1 MARLALAV
9 GGAVAG
15 FIVGGP
21 AGAQVGWMA
30 GSIAGSLIP
39 QTMRGPSIEEAG
51 AQTTS
56 EGAPRA
62 IVYGAAPVTG
72 NVIDAGRTRKI
83 TRKERQGKGGASVET
98 EALLRTYAI
107 RMCEGP
113 IAAVLMAKKDGKI
126 VYDVRPG
133 ADFEADSTKFLAGCR
148 IYLGDEEQMP
158 DPDLEA
164 IRGVGEVPAHRGS
177 AYIVFVDDD
186 VTDRRGSVPQYEFV
200 VARKVSQSGGGLV
213 AGPELASPTTWI
225 DVDADGLPYAITGR
239 EQLIP
244 GLDEVRVGGA
254 LTITKWEKDFSD
266 PTEFSWV
273 NAGDS
278 AGSDRLWVMAARD
291 NGIAVSYDGNNG
303 LLKLINNGGIL
314 GYVAPDASAPP
325 PWYYNEPGYSSP
337 DRRGS
342 LVWMTDSAW
351 YIGIRQTS
359 VARWNRVCKFG
370 YEPSTEEARS
380 LPSATIFDV
389 NADPEADEDFAIH
402 LSRQGKLRILNRAP
416 SLRRYSQNLVWEADE
431 IVPAEVAGI
440 TALAFGADDERDLL
454 LVLTAASAT
463 ASLLRMFRLS
473 SGELLTTHE
482 VAGAPTAFSRI
493 VFSSTDAYIQYGL
506 SLYRLGLGS
515 SQGEPELLSE
525 IVADIHA
532 RCGIPAA
539 DYDVTELT
547 DSVDGLVLASAGYS
561 GADAIGTL
569 RVPYFFDRA
578 EWGGKLRYP
587 KRGKPTVATITLDD
601 LVEEP
606 DESERQAQIEYPR
619 KYHLTYQSAAVNYE
633 AAQATSDSSSPD
645 VRVTGESALQ
655 VPVVLTPARAAE
667 IVAILHKV
675 SRTEADG
682 EVKFSLP
689 DSWLR
694 LVPSDCVALNLRG
707 TSRRL
712 RIDGIEMAGGIMQ
725 LTTHVDRQS
734 AYASTTGYVPLPTPT
749 PPASGVVGDSVLAVL
764 DVPTLRDDDD
774 ALYYYAAATGER
786 DAWRGAQLQR
796 SLDGG
801 ASYVDALGLDFAATI
816 GRLASSVPA
825 ASPWYTDRTNV
836 IEVDLIRPG
845 DSLDSVTD
853 AQFLQRAG
861 AIALQLPD
869 GSWEVAQYRDAVHVS
884 GSRWQLSTLHRGQ
897 LNTPAAE
904 HVAGALLVLLDDVS
918 RVTAQSAWLQRM
930 LTHRAPSYGG
940 TVESAVPQMMTYA
953 GRAQRE
959 WPVASLRLV
968 SSGGPVGGSIVASW
982 APRHRLGTDVSP
994 VASQH
999 FRGFRVYVT
1008 DASGQSTTQDLTAQ
1022 SVTLQLGSMTWPVR
1036 VHVAAVNAITGA
1048 GQWVWRST
1056 DGTAGEGDGPPGD
1069 DGSGEPPV
1077 GDGTWQR
1084 GLTMIGSAA
1093 AGARGQIISGDVYA
1107 AQNSGA
1113 SWQIWRLRADTLELI
1128 RGAYAGPYLFSLI
1141 NDGAALYAGSS
1152 GYVRKF
1158 GLDLELLATV
1168 QVGGTGDAQSLALCG
1183 GVLWVAC
1190 PYTPEVVM
1198 LDPGTLASA
1207 GTGPALRINTLTTD
1221 GTYLY
1226 GASRG
1231 DNCIYKLD
1239 GTTGALVD
1247 TFPTADFP
1255 ADVLLHA
1262 GKLWVTSLQPAPRLL
1277 RYDAGTGA
1285 QEAFEL
1291 GLTNTPGSLGIA
1303 GDVLGVGGRN
1313 SFAIDTTTGQLL
1325 GSFSIPDDSPS
1336 QVAPPMASIIS
1347 PTRFIAGA
1355 WNWTAYYDLQP

>member
-1 MARLALAV
+1 MARLALPLA
-9 GGAVAG
+9 GLAIGAAIPGIGASYGFLAG
-15 FIVGGP
+15 NLL
-21 AGAQVGWMA
+21 
-30 GSIAGSLIP
+30 GSLFQP
-39 QTMRGPSIEEAG
+39 TVRGPSIEEGA
-51 AQTTS
+51 AQTTQ

-62 IVYGAAPVTG
+62 IVYGTAMVAG
-72 NVIDAGRTRKI
+72 NVIDAGKTRKI
-83 TRKERQGKGGASVET
+83 KNKQSQGKGGPSVET

-107 RMCEGP
+107 RICEGP
-113 IAAVLMAKKDGKI
+113 IAAVLVAKKDGKI
-126 VYDVRPG
+126 VFDVRPG
-133 ADFEADSTKFLAGCR
+133 ANFAEDNAKFLAGCR

-164 IRGVGEVPAHRGS
+164 IKGVGEVPAYRGS
-177 AYIVFVDDD
+177 AYIVFIDDD

-200 VARKVSQSGGGLV
+200 VTQSSTPAGDPDVSGLTLESRNTYLNLSGSGY
-213 AGPELASPTTWI
+213 
-225 DVDADGLPYAITGR
+225 PYAITRRDMGFGTQDQVIEGGSYDVTTWR
-239 EQLIP
+239 E
-244 GLDEVRVGGA
+244 GDF
-254 LTITKWEKDFSD
+254 TK
-266 PTEFSWV
+266 PQINSWT
-273 NAGDS
+273 NAGDGWFDKRMFVLAATDS
-278 AGSDRLWVMAARD
+278 GVAICYGANGNALNIFKSGYLTGYYVPWPGEKLGWIGEEGELAPVRKGGNIWISGSDWYICSKRPDFLDPSD
-291 NGIAVSYDGNNG
+291 NGHILCKFSFADGTRDVPVVAAA
-303 LLKLINNGGIL
+303 
-314 GYVAPDASAPP
+314 YVH
-325 PWYYNEPGYSSP
+325 EPG
-337 DRRGS
+337 
-342 LVWMTDSAW
+342 V
-351 YIGIRQTS
+351 
-359 VARWNRVCKFG
+359 FG
-370 YEPSTEEARS
+370 DMS
-380 LPSATIFDV
+380 
-389 NADPEADEDFAIH
+389 IH
-402 LSRQGKLRILNRAP
+402 LSRGGKVRKLTDAAQI
-416 SLRRYSQNLVWEADE
+416 SRYSSGLVFEALE
-431 IVPAEVAGI
+431 PIPPGLAAGSN
-440 TALAFGADDERDLL
+440 TYAFGVDEPRDLFATLTFQSSSVALFRVFRYSTLAL
-454 LVLTAASAT
+454 LYS
-463 ASLLRMFRLS
+463 
-473 SGELLTTHE
+473 TTL
-482 VAGAPTAFSRI
+482 AGPQDNVSRI
-493 VFSSTDAYIQYGL
+493 VFGDDAIYVQYGL
-506 SLYRLGLGS
+506 RVYKIQD
-515 SQGEPELLSE
+515 QGTIGGGDLLSN

-532 RCGIPAA
+532 RCDIPAS
-539 DYDVTELT
+539 DYDVSELT

-561 GADAIGTL
+561 GANAIDAL
-569 RVPYFFDRA
+569 RAPYFFDA
-578 EWGGKLRYP
+578 SEWGGKIRFI
-587 KRGKPTVATITLDD
+587 KRGKPAVATITLDD

-606 DESERQAQIEYPR
+606 DDSERQAQIEYPR
-619 KYHLTYQSAAVNYE
+619 KLHLTYQSAKVNYE
-633 AAQATSDSSSPD
+633 AAQATSERGSPD
-645 VRVTGESALQ
+645 VRVTGESAMQ
-655 VPVVLTPARAAE
+655 VPVVLTPELAAMK
-667 IVAILHKV
+667 AAMLHKV
-675 SRTEADG
+675 SWAEADG
-682 EVKFSLP
+682 EVKFSVP

-712 RIDGIEMAGGIMQ
+712 RIDSIEMSGGIMQ
-725 LTTHVDRQS
+725 ITTHVDRMS
-734 AYASTTGYVPLPTPT
+734 AYASTTGYVPLPDPT
-749 PPASGVVGDSVLAVL
+749 PPVSSVVGETVLAVL
-764 DVPTLRDDDD
+764 DVPALRDDDD
-774 ALYYYAAATGER
+774 ALYYYAAVTGDR
-786 DAWRGAQLQR
+786 PAWRGAQLQR

-801 ASYVDALGLDFAATI
+801 ASYANALDINFPATL
-816 GRLASSVPA
+816 GQLVEALPA
-825 ASPWYTDRTNV
+825 ASPWYTDRTNAIV
-836 IEVDLIRPG
+836 VDLVRNG
-845 DSLDSVTD
+845 DSFEDITD
-853 AQFLQRAG
+853 AAFLARGG
-861 AIALQLPD
+861 ALGIKFAD
-869 GSWEVAQYRDAVHVS
+869 GSWEVAQYRDAENIS
-884 GSRWQLSTLHRGQ
+884 GRRWRLSTLHRGQ
-897 LNTPAAE
+897 LNTPSGE
-904 HVAGALLVLLDDVS
+904 HSVGAQVVLLDDVS
-918 RVTAQSAWLQRM
+918 RVSAQSAWLQSV
-930 LTHRAPSYGG
+930 LTHRAPSFGG
-940 TVESAVPQMMTYA
+940 SVEQAQAQSLTYA

-968 SSGGPVGGSIVASW
+968 ASGGPVGGSIVASW

-1008 DASGQSTTQDLTAQ
+1008 DAAGQSTTQDLTAQ

-1048 GQWVWRST
+1048 GPWVWRST
-1056 DGTAGEGDGPPGD
+1056 DGSAGEVDGPPGD

-1093 AGARGQIISGDVYA
+1093 AGARGQIIGGDVYA

-1113 SWQIWRLRADTLELI
+1113 SWQIWRLRADTLEVI

-1141 NDGAALYAGSS
+1141 NDGSALYAGSS

-1247 TFPTADFP
+1247 TFLTADFP
-1255 ADVLLHA
+1255 ADVLVHA

-1325 GSFSIPDDSPS
+1325 GSFAIPDDSPS

-1355 WNWTAYYDLQP
+1355 WNWTAYYDLI